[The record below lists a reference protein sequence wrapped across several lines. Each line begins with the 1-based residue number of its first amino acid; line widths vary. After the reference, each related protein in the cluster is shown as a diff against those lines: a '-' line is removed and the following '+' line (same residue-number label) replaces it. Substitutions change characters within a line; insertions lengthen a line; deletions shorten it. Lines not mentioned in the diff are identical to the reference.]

1 MLLRKNTKRHILRVV
16 CMIML
21 MLIHFDAYG
30 YELAAVFQEVNAEH
44 VLPVSEAETQIVQ
57 GNDVEIEWAD
67 PVYRHSSL
75 QQRSVVKM
83 FFTLCGFWGFL
94 VTCFRLVLPRYYVF
108 ADFGKGKIRQV
119 HLLYCL
125 LLI

>member
-1 MLLRKNTKRHILRVV
+1 MLLRKHTERPVLRVV

-21 MLIHFDAYG
+21 MLMHFDAYG
-30 YELAAVFQEVNAEH
+30 YELAAVFQEVSAEH
-44 VLPVSEAETQIVQ
+44 VLPVPEAGTQVVQ
-57 GNDVEIEWAD
+57 SNEVEIEWAD
-67 PVYRHSSL
+67 PEYRHTSL

-83 FFTLCGFWGFL
+83 FFTLCGFWGLL
-94 VTCFRLVLPRYYVF
+94 VTCCRLVLPRYYVS

>member
-67 PVYRHSSL
+67 LCRICTYFGRRRGADSAKTEAHVGVLSS
-75 QQRSVVKM
+75 
-83 FFTLCGFWGFL
+83 
-94 VTCFRLVLPRYYVF
+94 
-108 ADFGKGKIRQV
+108 
-119 HLLYCL
+119 
-125 LLI
+125 

>member
-83 FFTLCGFWGFL
+83 FFTLCGFWGLL

-108 ADFGKGKIRQV
+108 
-119 HLLYCL
+119 C
-125 LLI
+125 

>member
-44 VLPVSEAETQIVQ
+44 VLPVSEAEIQIVQ
-57 GNDVEIEWAD
+57 GNGIYIRIEELWIF
-67 PVYRHSSL
+67 RRL
-75 QQRSVVKM
+75 NE
-83 FFTLCGFWGFL
+83 TLNE
-94 VTCFRLVLPRYYVF
+94 R
-108 ADFGKGKIRQV
+108 GKIYNVYSVEDFNILCFLNSRGKNRFNV
-119 HLLYCL
+119 FTVYFTAR
-125 LLI
+125 

>member
-44 VLPVSEAETQIVQ
+44 VL
-57 GNDVEIEWAD
+57 
-67 PVYRHSSL
+67 L
-75 QQRSVVKM
+75 
-83 FFTLCGFWGFL
+83 
-94 VTCFRLVLPRYYVF
+94 
-108 ADFGKGKIRQV
+108 
-119 HLLYCL
+119 
-125 LLI
+125 